1 METMTIAQSI
11 LPKHYDDIL
20 VTEKSWYGFKPK
32 AKGLIKVS
40 TESNDFNKK
49 FAVWAAKPDR
59 ATSFELL
66 APNFMEKIY
75 SLNFEIN
82 IEVVD
87 NVLYIYAPG
96 VLINYDEMLEV
107 LVWAFEEMKL

>member
-1 METMTIAQSI
+1 
-11 LPKHYDDIL
+11 
-20 VTEKSWYGFKPK
+20 
-32 AKGLIKVS
+32 
-40 TESNDFNKK
+40 
-49 FAVWAAKPDR
+49 
-59 ATSFELL
+59 
-66 APNFMEKIY
+66 MEKIY